1 MPNKQAYTFLK
12 IKFECSTLH
21 RQHLILFEGAH
32 NRQRS
37 KFRSDGVGCCKWYIF
52 FLDISFCYYNSV
64 TFGHAFFADDFGSSY
79 APLPAV
85 PEALVDRTF
94 LLSDGNVEITSMDIA
109 PHGAFVVVGTSS
121 GMVLLF
127 DISNPSSQKD
137 GLLIGQIRARGMHT
151 NLILTVKFSED
162 GRFVFAGVSKGSSE
176 MLAIDLGKVLVDWS
190 SAGQSENGSGA
201 NKEASE
207 TLQQLQLQ
215 STVTFSFSDAK
226 LRGFGAVV
234 RMDHPRSS
242 EGQPKPAAG
251 SFSDSSALYRLACG
265 RGIKNVHIWH
275 FTVGYL
281 TSAKASEL
289 SQDAAGVEGQ
299 QQQQQQRMMHG
310 KWEYVCDVASNGNTI
325 THIEFRQGGNE
336 LISKSAGMSIRVWD
350 LRGNET
356 LNSTNTGSTAFLPAD
371 VAAASGLT
379 VVEGTI
385 APSAAAAAPAASSGS
400 SWLTIKPTYA
410 DISNSQDVKCLL
422 PVGTGAYGGTY
433 QFAVLNTSAP
443 REANRDVLE
452 LPERFSG
459 DAAAAVAAASGGLTS
474 NASSNNLLRGR
485 R

>member
-1 MPNKQAYTFLK
+1 
-12 IKFECSTLH
+12 
-21 RQHLILFEGAH
+21 
-32 NRQRS
+32 
-37 KFRSDGVGCCKWYIF
+37 
-52 FLDISFCYYNSV
+52 
-64 TFGHAFFADDFGSSY
+64 
-79 APLPAV
+79 
-85 PEALVDRTF
+85 
-94 LLSDGNVEITSMDIA
+94 MDIA

-127 DISNPSSQKD
+127 DMSNPDGQKD

-176 MLAIDLGKVLVDWS
+176 MLAIDLGKVLVEWR
-190 SAGQSENGSGA
+190 SAGQAENGNGS
-201 NKEASE
+201 NREAGE

-215 STVTFSFSDAK
+215 NTVTFSFSDAK

-242 EGQPKPAAG
+242 EGQPKASSA

-281 TSAKASEL
+281 TSAKAGEQDL
-289 SQDAAGVEGQ
+289 AGGDAAG
-299 QQQQQQRMMHG
+299 QRMMHG

-325 THIEFRQGGNE
+325 THIEFRQAGNE
-336 LISKSAGMSIRVWD
+336 LMSKSAGMSIRVWD

-356 LNSTNTGSTAFLPAD
+356 LNGNSAALPAAGESEGGEGST
-371 VAAASGLT
+371 T
-379 VVEGTI
+379 
-385 APSAAAAAPAASSGS
+385 PAASTVAPSTTAS
-400 SWLTIKPTYA
+400 SSTWLTIKPTYA

-433 QFAVLNTSAP
+433 QFAVLNTAAP
-443 REANRDVLE
+443 KEANRDVLE

-459 DAAAAVAAASGGLTS
+459 DAAAAASGGLPS

>member
-1 MPNKQAYTFLK
+1 VN
-12 IKFECSTLH
+12 
-21 RQHLILFEGAH
+21 
-32 NRQRS
+32 
-37 KFRSDGVGCCKWYIF
+37 
-52 FLDISFCYYNSV
+52 
-64 TFGHAFFADDFGSSY
+64 
-79 APLPAV
+79 
-85 PEALVDRTF
+85 RTF

-109 PHGAFVVVGTSS
+109 PHGAFVVVGSSS

-127 DISNPSSQKD
+127 DMSNPYSQKD

-176 MLAIDLGKVLVDWS
+176 MLAIDLGKVLVDWHS
-190 SAGQSENGSGA
+190 GCQIESGNGTNRES
-201 NKEASE
+201 SE

-242 EGQPKPAAG
+242 EGQPKSTSA

-281 TSAKASEL
+281 TSTAKVGEQTSASC
-289 SQDAAGVEGQ
+289 DGPG
-299 QQQQQQRMMHG
+299 QRMMHG

-325 THIEFRQGGNE
+325 THIEFRQAGNE

-356 LNSTNTGSTAFLPAD
+356 LNGNI
-371 VAAASGLT
+371 AAA
-379 VVEGTI
+379 
-385 APSAAAAAPAASSGS
+385 SAAAANPSASEDDIAPANAAPATSTSN
-400 SWLTIKPTYA
+400 WLTIKPTYV

-422 PVGTGAYGGTY
+422 PVGTCAYGGTY

-443 REANRDVLE
+443 KEANRDVLE

-459 DAAAAVAAASGGLTS
+459 DGAAASGGIPS

-485 R
+485 RWVTEDFDRVICTKC